1 MRVMLGIVMALTL
14 VVGNLGCCCCLHDTC
29 DCCQDICSGCHT
41 YGGYYMGPVKG
52 APKAEEIQKLPAP
65 KDGPGGAPG
74 KVGEE

>member
-14 VVGNLGCCCCLHDTC
+14 VAGSMGCCCLHDTC

-41 YGGYYMGPVKG
+41 YGGYYMGPAPAAG
-52 APKAEEIQKLPAP
+52 APKAEPIQKLPAP
-65 KDGPGGAPG
+65 SSGAAPG